1 MSTGKKPVRTGGAAA
16 QKPTSVLPKDPE
28 HGVAYHALL
37 RLPGRPV
44 WLGLAGIVL
53 GISLYTLAVSV
64 ISQLVIGVGWN
75 FGGSQGDFG
84 EFFASAMAFETPVGM
99 LGTNVA
105 IAILIPISILLVAFI
120 HRSRSA
126 YLTSVLPGLRWRYLI
141 VTALA
146 ALVIFTVV
154 LVISALVDGESLS
167 FAPQPGLAG
176 FLIVIALT
184 TPIQAAAEEVFF
196 RGYLLQALGSLGRS
210 DDAQASGIRQA
221 VSSPWFAIITSALVF
236 AAFHGLGQ
244 QNPALFLDR
253 FGFGVVAGLLVV
265 RTGGLEAGIAA
276 HVMNNMMAWVLA
288 GTTSSIAL
296 VRATSEIGWID
307 AAFDVGGFT
316 LFALAAWWIA
326 TRMRVHVTTS

>member
-1 MSTGKKPVRTGGAAA
+1 MSSKDKPARDGGAAA
-16 QKPTSVLPKDPE
+16 QHPAALPKDPE
-28 HGVAYHALL
+28 PGSAYHALL

-53 GISLYTLAVSV
+53 GVCLYTLAVSV
-64 ISQLVIGVGWN
+64 VSQLVVGVGWN
-75 FGGSQGDFG
+75 LGGSQGDFG
-84 EFFASAMAFETPVGM
+84 EFLGRAMAFETPVGM
-99 LGTNVA
+99 LGTNLA

-146 ALVIFTVV
+146 ALVIFTIV
-154 LVISALVDGESLS
+154 LVISALADGESLS
-167 FAPQPGLAG
+167 FAPQPGLVG
-176 FLIVIALT
+176 FLVVIALT
-184 TPIQAAAEEVFF
+184 TPIQAAAEEIFF

-210 DDAQASGIRQA
+210 GDAQASGIRA
-221 VSSPWFAIITSALVF
+221 AASSPWFAIITSAFVF

-244 QNPALFLDR
+244 QNPALFFDR
-253 FGFGVVAGLLVV
+253 FAFGVVAGLLVV
-265 RTGGLEAGIAA
+265 RTGGLEAAIAA
-276 HVMNNMMAWVLA
+276 HVMNNIMAWVLA

-326 TRMRVHVTTS
+326 VKMRVHVTST